1 MRLASFLAENV
12 VRSDMAAVACIFCG
26 IVAGAKPCVE
36 LYRDRTTLAFMDI
49 HPVNEGHCLVIPQ
62 AHFTTIFE
70 MSPEDFAAVGATV
83 TKVAQAVN
91 EALRPSAM
99 NIVQANGAL
108 AGQTVPHV
116 HVHVLPRRA
125 GDNLLMSWDRLST
138 VDLVDADPMR
148 INAIAERIRAQLAR

>member
-1 MRLASFLAENV
+1 
-12 VRSDMAAVACIFCG
+12 
-26 IVAGAKPCVE
+26 VE

-125 GDNLLMSWDRLST
+125 GDNLLMSWDRLRT
-138 VDLVDADPMR
+138 GDLVDADPMR

>member
-1 MRLASFLAENV
+1 
-12 VRSDMAAVACIFCG
+12 
-26 IVAGAKPCVE
+26 VE

-99 NIVQANGAL
+99 NILQANGAL

-138 VDLVDADPMR
+138 GDLVDADPMR